1 MRSNSMNL
9 NVEKG
14 LKAQKVK
21 KSKRN
26 QLKSRILNP
35 ETFLS
40 PAPPTESSIP
50 YDGVA
55 LIADPI
61 HGYIT
66 FTVPYSSNPLSEQTE
81 KDLIDSPWVQ
91 RLRSIYQLQSAHWVY
106 PSAEHSRFQHSLG
119 TMHLAGRF
127 AKSLYP
133 TLRETVKD
141 LPSEPFIEE
150 LLRITALLH
159 DIGHGPFGH
168 FFDHHFLKQF
178 NLSHEHLGQVII
190 REYLAPII
198 RNLTRSPSGL
208 FAQGEQLEP
217 DHIAFLILKD
227 PHKPIRNYPRW
238 LTMLQPIIG
247 GVYTADNCDYV
258 LRDSYMCGVAIGPI
272 DIDRLLHYTFF
283 SPKGLTIH
291 QAGLPALQM
300 FLNARLYLYS
310 NVYYHRTTRAIDIH
324 LQEIFHQTMEFLFP
338 YHPLDHMESYL
349 TLTDW
354 SVSESVRQ
362 WPLTRHRLK
371 KRLGLEWTRILNRDV
386 KWKMAYSTLLP
397 TQWDQQKPRIVNPEK
412 FESHLRKLLPRHLKQ
427 VEFRIDMAHKDPR
440 PINLLNMGGFQIFVY
455 EPARKKVEKESLKK
469 FFDYLP
475 AQLIQFRIFTRH
487 HQTDSDIAL
496 AAETILRDMR
506 LPT

>member
-1 MRSNSMNL
+1 
-9 NVEKG
+9 
-14 LKAQKVK
+14 VK
-21 KSKRN
+21 
-26 QLKSRILNP
+26 P
-35 ETFLS
+35 ETVPHPDS
-40 PAPPTESSIP
+40 QTDSNVP
-50 YDGVA
+50 YEGVA

-66 FTVPYSSNPLSEQTE
+66 FTVPYSSDQIPEQTE

-141 LPSEPFIEE
+141 LPSEAYLEE

-159 DIGHGPFGH
+159 DIGHGPFCH

-178 NLSHEHLGQVII
+178 NLTHEHLGQVII
-190 REYLAPII
+190 REHLAPII
-198 RNLTRSPSGL
+198 RKLTRSPSGS
-208 FAQGEQLEP
+208 FSPGEQLEP
-217 DHIAFLILKD
+217 DHVAFLILKD
-227 PHKPIRNYPRW
+227 PHKAIRKLPRW
-238 LTMLQPIIG
+238 LTILQPIFG

-272 DIDRLLHYTFF
+272 DIDRLLHYSFF

-338 YHPLDHMESYL
+338 FNPLDRMDSYL
-349 TLTDW
+349 SLTDW
-354 SVSESVRQ
+354 SVIESVRQ
-362 WPLTRHRLK
+362 WPLNRHRLK
-371 KRLGLEWTRILNRDV
+371 KRLGIEWARILNRDV

-397 TQWDQQKPRIVNPEK
+397 TKRDYRKPRNFHPQK
-412 FESHLRKLLPRHLKQ
+412 FETRVRELLPLHLKHI
-427 VEFRIDMAHKDPR
+427 EFRIDMAHKDPR

-455 EPARKKVEKESLKK
+455 EPARKRVEKESLKK

-475 AQLIQFRIFTRH
+475 AQLVQFRIFTRD
-487 HQTDSDIAL
+487 HQADSDLAL
-496 AAETILRDMR
+496 AAETILREMS
-506 LPT
+506 LAT